1 MTLESIEKLGDL
13 DPDCLRDVLGL
24 NLPEVGLNLLE
35 SGVALLELLVDVG
48 SPLSYKLSV
57 VVVRLLIDTLSAEE
71 SISVFLVSYERLLVL
86 LAVTVLFEFLG
97 KTVKNLILN

>member
-1 MTLESIEKLGDL
+1 M
-13 DPDCLRDVLGL
+13 LGL
-24 NLPEVGLNLLE
+24 NLPEVGLDLLE
-35 SGVALLELLVDVG
+35 SGVALSELLVDVG

-71 SISVFLVSYERLLVL
+71 RISVFLVSYERLLVL
-86 LAVTVLFEFLG
+86 LAVTVLFKFLG

>member
-1 MTLESIEKLGDL
+1 M
-13 DPDCLRDVLGL
+13 LGL

-35 SGVALLELLVDVG
+35 SGVALPKLLVDVG

-71 SISVFLVSYERLLVL
+71 SIRVFLVSYERLLVL